1 MNSKIKN
8 LSIEKILFF
17 DVESVYKTKDLEIDS
32 PEYLAFQHKMREK
45 STDELM
51 EAHEVLDMYKRKA
64 PSYLTYNKI
73 VCISVGMV
81 SKDGVVR
88 IKALTGEEK
97 DIIEQFCNI
106 ANKFDYLTGVN
117 LLGFDVPILT
127 VNGARYFD
135 MTEMLKDSFST
146 SGKKPWEVKN
156 VICLM
161 ETFKGTGFI
170 NPSLVE
176 MCLHFGIETP
186 KDDISGADV
195 SRVFYEEDNGIER
208 IAKYC
213 NKDVF
218 ATINLFQAMR
228 HKERFDSFVDA
239 GVADN
244 KKEEPKQY
252 QTLLHELYETKMFNQ
267 VFKDKLK
274 AQLKAKKIKKAEV
287 ETTKK
292 LILASY
298 LEKIEI
304 GDREVKAKEEI
315 NKNRTEEVEQFIKE
329 L

>member
-1 MNSKIKN
+1 MNKTINN
-8 LSIEKILFF
+8 LNISDILFMDIETVRKSESL
-17 DVESVYKTKDLEIDS
+17 DVDSQEFQNFQYKFRNKETNELLEYGDVC
-32 PEYLAFQHKMREK
+32 ELYKM
-45 STDELM
+45 
-51 EAHEVLDMYKRKA
+51 KA
-64 PSYLTYNKI
+64 PLYLTYNKI
-73 VCISVGMV
+73 VTISVGYV
-81 SKDGVVR
+81 VNGSVR
-88 IKALTGEEK
+88 IKAITGEEQN
-97 DIIEQFCNI
+97 IIEQFCEI
-106 ANKFDYLTGVN
+106 ANKFKHIC
-117 LLGFDVPILT
+117 GFNILNFDLPILML
-127 VNGARYFD
+127 NGTKYFN
-135 MTEMLKDSFST
+135 MSEALKDEFIIT
-146 SGKKPWEVKN
+146 GKKPWEVKN
-156 VICLM
+156 IHDIFEVTKSFNLSH
-161 ETFKGTGFI
+161 
-170 NPSLVE
+170 PSLADL
-176 MCLHFGIETP
+176 CLHFGIETP

-195 SRVFYEEDNGIER
+195 SRVYYEEENGIER

-239 GVADN
+239 GDANN

-274 AQLKAKKIKKAEV
+274 AQLKAKKIKKAEI

-304 GDREVKAKEEI
+304 GDREAKTKEEI
-315 NKNRTEEVEQFIKE
+315 NKTRTEEVEQFIKE